1 MKITDGAKEI
11 LNAALQQESANG
23 IRLHTEKSCC
33 GTSLQFELI
42 TISTEEQPET
52 INGLSVLMDEETRAW
67 TGTVTI
73 DAENGKLTLHDSASC
88 CCG

>member
-11 LNAALQQESANG
+11 INAALQQENANSV
-23 IRLHTEKSCC
+23 RLHTEKSCC
-33 GTSLQFELI
+33 GTSLQFELVTI
-42 TISTEEQPET
+42 TTEDHPET
-52 INGLSVLMDEETRAW
+52 INGLSVLMDDETRTW

-73 DAENGKLTLHDSASC
+73 DAENGKLTLHDSASS

>member
-1 MKITDGAKEI
+1 MLVTIT
-11 LNAALQQESANG
+11 
-23 IRLHTEKSCC
+23 TED
-33 GTSLQFELI
+33 
-42 TISTEEQPET
+42 QPEI

-73 DAENGKLTLHDSASC
+73 DVENGKLTLHDSALF

>member
-1 MKITDGAKEI
+1 MTITDGAKEI
-11 LNAALQQESANG
+11 INAALHQENADG

-33 GTSLQFELI
+33 GTSLQFELV
-42 TISTEEQPET
+42 TISTADYPET
-52 INGLSVLMDEETRAW
+52 INGLSVLMDDETRAW

-73 DAENGKLTLHDSASC
+73 DAQDGRLTLHDSASS